1 MNFFKGMNFFTS
13 NGESESEKNYFPKF
27 RKNSYTWQKVVN
39 GKLEGEDIGML
50 IFRITNEFFLMM
62 MICLD
67 RLGCAQDQR
76 YDHTVQSQYL

>member
-1 MNFFKGMNFFTS
+1 MNFLQVTANPKVKKIF
-13 NGESESEKNYFPKF
+13 FPKF
-27 RKNSYTWQKVVN
+27 RKKNSYTWQKVVN

-62 MICLD
+62 MICLN

-76 YDHTVQSQYL
+76 YDHTV

>member
-1 MNFFKGMNFFTS
+1 MNFFTS
-13 NGESESEKNYFPKF
+13 NGESESEKNYFFFPKF
-27 RKNSYTWQKVVN
+27 RKKNSYTWQKKVN

-62 MICLD
+62 MICLN

-76 YDHTVQSQYL
+76 YDHTV